1 MCCPASFRASQSA
14 ACCPAL
20 TNTQSL
26 YYYIFIMAVC
36 WPASLRNHPPSVL
49 TAYLLLC
56 SMNSRLCSCAL
67 CIIGYMHYGMY
78 YRLHIRQLIARAVA
92 R

>member
-36 WPASLRNHPPSVL
+36 CPASFRAFQSAACCPALTNTQSLYYCICIKAVCWPASLRQPSAF
-49 TAYLLLC
+49 TDH
-56 SMNSRLCSCAL
+56 RF
-67 CIIGYMHYGMY
+67 
-78 YRLHIRQLIARAVA
+78 
-92 R
+92 